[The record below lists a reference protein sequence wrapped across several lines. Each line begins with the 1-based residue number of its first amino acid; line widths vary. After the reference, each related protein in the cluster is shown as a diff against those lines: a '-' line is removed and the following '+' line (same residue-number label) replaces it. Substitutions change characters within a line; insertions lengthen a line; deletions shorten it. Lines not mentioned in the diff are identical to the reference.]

1 MTMQE
6 GVVHS
11 ASVPSGKFFT
21 PTAHHDTYPAVD
33 PTQWDLTGKFV
44 LVTGASR
51 GIGAA
56 TAIAFARAGAS
67 GIAIGARSGGAL
79 EDVEGA
85 VRTAAAERKGASA
98 PQVLRLALDVT
109 DEASVRAAARV
120 VEDAFGR
127 LDVLINNAGHMEEA
141 RPAAEVDARQWW
153 KTWDVNVRGTFLVT
167 QACLPL
173 MLAGGGGE
181 RIVVNVSSRGA
192 HLLFPGYSGYQVRAP
207 LCTPTEVAADCD
219 SSPPRRASSRCCGSR
234 SSSTSST
241 ARRGPGLGSSPS
253 QCTPGPCPPSW
264 RSRCRRT
271 DTPRSSTRPRS
282 RRTRSSGCA
291 RSGGRGWRGGM

>member
-1 MTMQE
+1 MTAQVRTARDDRAR

-11 ASVPSGKFFT
+11 VSSGKFFT

-51 GIGAA
+51 GIGRA

-85 VRTAAAERKGASA
+85 IRGAAAERKGASA
-98 PQVLRLALDVT
+98 PKVLRLALDVT
-109 DEASVRAAARV
+109 DEASVRAAARA
-120 VEDAFGR
+120 VEDEFGR
-127 LDVLINNAGHMEEA
+127 LDVLINNAGYMEEA
-141 RPAAEVDARQWW
+141 KPAAEVDAGQWW

-192 HLLFPGYSGYQVRAP
+192 HLLFPGYSGYQVCAP
-207 LCTPTEVAADCD
+207 
-219 SSPPRRASSRCCGSR
+219 PPL
-234 SSSTSST
+234 
-241 ARRGPGLGSSPS
+241 PL
-253 QCTPGPCPPSW
+253 
-264 RSRCRRT
+264 
-271 DTPRSSTRPRS
+271 
-282 RRTRSSGCA
+282 
-291 RSGGRGWRGGM
+291 GRG

>member
-1 MTMQE
+1 MRTARDDRAR

-11 ASVPSGKFFT
+11 VSSGKFFT

-51 GIGAA
+51 GIGRA

-67 GIAIGARSGGAL
+67 GVAIGARSGGAL
-79 EDVEGA
+79 EDVESA
-85 VRTAAAERKGASA
+85 IREAAAAERRGASA

-109 DEASVRAAARV
+109 DEASVRAAARA
-120 VEDAFGR
+120 VEDEFGR
-127 LDVLINNAGHMEEA
+127 LDVLINNAGHMEA
-141 RPAAEVDARQWW
+141 AKPAAEVDAGQWW

-181 RIVVNVSSRGA
+181 RIVVNVASRGA

-207 LCTPTEVAADCD
+207 P
-219 SSPPRRASSRCCGSR
+219 SPPP
-234 SSSTSST
+234 ST
-241 ARRGPGLGSSPS
+241 PY
-253 QCTPGPCPPSW
+253 
-264 RSRCRRT
+264 RSR
-271 DTPRSSTRPRS
+271 
-282 RRTRSSGCA
+282 G
-291 RSGGRGWRGGM
+291 